1 MVRVRVMVRVEERR
15 YALALTSFYLLTYFL
30 THPLTCSLT
39 HVLTYVLVLTYKV
52 RLPLLS
58 NWSSETSLVSHQPER
73 TWVSVSARVRVRVR
87 VRVRA
92 IELTM
97 ILTVTSPSV
106 PGDG

>member
-1 MVRVRVMVRVEERR
+1 M
-15 YALALTSFYLLTYFL
+15 
-30 THPLTCSLT
+30 
-39 HVLTYVLVLTYKV
+39 
-52 RLPLLS
+52 LS